1 MSILHQTYLTM
12 HPRRFSAV
20 LFVALF
26 SILAYSV
33 QGQDTT
39 EQVIYPIDIQGHTW
53 QLTNLALTT
62 FANGEAIP
70 QAETEEAWNLAAK
83 EGTPAWCYY
92 LNREDFGDKYGVL
105 YNWYAVND
113 ERGLAPKGWWI
124 PTKVEFD
131 SLCEAI
137 GCNNIPIKLKAK
149 GEWILSEGITNESG
163 FAALPAGSRTPGG
176 EFLNA
181 GVLDATLAT
190 GLESTAWWTA
200 DQSSKGLCLCAF
212 THRNMGTS
220 GCEKGLWLFC
230 SLGESG

>member
-1 MSILHQTYLTM
+1 MKTKRISV
-12 HPRRFSAV
+12 V
-20 LFVALF
+20 LLLALF
-26 SILAYSV
+26 SILAHSV
-33 QGQDTT
+33 QGQDTI

-62 FANGEAIP
+62 FTNGEDIP
-70 QAETEEAWNLAAK
+70 RAETDEAWKLAAK
-83 EGTPAWCYY
+83 EGTPAWCVYH
-92 LNREDFGDKYGVL
+92 NREDYGGKYGVL

-131 SLCEAI
+131 SLCKAI
-137 GCNNIPIKLKAK
+137 GCENIPIKLKAK
-149 GEWILSEGITNESG
+149 GEWILDEGITNESG

-176 EFLNA
+176 DFLDA

-200 DQSSKGLCLCAF
+200 DQGNKAKAYAYVISHTGTWGLVDVKKGNGYSVRLVKAPD
-212 THRNMGTS
+212 
-220 GCEKGLWLFC
+220 
-230 SLGESG
+230 